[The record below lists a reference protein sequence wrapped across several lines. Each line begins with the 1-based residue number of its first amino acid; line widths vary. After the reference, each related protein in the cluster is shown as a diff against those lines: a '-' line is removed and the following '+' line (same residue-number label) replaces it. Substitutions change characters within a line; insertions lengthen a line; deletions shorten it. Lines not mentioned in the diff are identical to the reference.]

1 MPYLFVWRWWLAKES
16 PTSLWSAWE
25 TTMLSLGAPNVCAVL
40 NFWLDNPTNP
50 TCWSHLDNGG
60 HQATGKNSSHLFHL
74 SNIGQRSQDALICAE
89 TSAWLA
95 CVSSNISQRS
105 QDALICAK
113 TSAWLACVSS
123 NIGQRSQDALIC
135 AETSA
140 WLACVSSCLNHSE
153 PTLFGLTKCVRSAYL
168 SPSHFSESHC
178 DQDHGNSHGQGVL
191 KLFSNAQALHLCR
204 ENRGASS
211 AS

>member
-1 MPYLFVWRWWLAKES
+1 MPYLFVWRWWRAKES

-74 SNIGQRSQDALICAE
+74 SNSG
-89 TSAWLA
+89 
-95 CVSSNISQRS
+95 QRS

-113 TSAWLACVSS
+113 TS
-123 NIGQRSQDALIC
+123 
-135 AETSA
+135 E

-153 PTLFGLTKCVRSAYL
+153 PTLFGLTKCVRSASL

-178 DQDHGNSHGQGVL
+178 DQDPGNSHGQGVL